1 MKALLPHLHCLQ
13 YLMQHLYPESN
24 QTLVAGKASIYI
36 YMDDKMRDA
45 QLIPVPASI
54 SYDVY
59 TLRLLSSF
67 YIRVS
72 ICFSEPVRN
81 HYTVFGSL

>member
-1 MKALLPHLHCLQ
+1 
-13 YLMQHLYPESN
+13 
-24 QTLVAGKASIYI
+24 
-36 YMDDKMRDA
+36 MRDA
-45 QLIPVPASI
+45 QLIPMPASI
-54 SYDVY
+54 SYDVYNMY

-81 HYTVFGSL
+81 HYLVAYEFNPLPHTFYLQ